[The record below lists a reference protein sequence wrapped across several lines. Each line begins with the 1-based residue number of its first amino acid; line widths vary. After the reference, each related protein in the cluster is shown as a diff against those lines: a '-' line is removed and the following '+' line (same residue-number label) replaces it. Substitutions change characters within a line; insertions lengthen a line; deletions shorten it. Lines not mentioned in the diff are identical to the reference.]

1 MILNQSG
8 SGLSQGQD
16 REEEYVPAVEE
27 DAKMKEKKK
36 SSHALDCIG
45 MLNLKIVRG
54 RLLRDTELFGQM
66 DPFII
71 IKYKGKQY
79 KTGVCDGGGQNPI
92 WNDEIEIPV

>member
-1 MILNQSG
+1 
-8 SGLSQGQD
+8 
-16 REEEYVPAVEE
+16 
-27 DAKMKEKKK
+27 
-36 SSHALDCIG
+36 

-54 RLLRDTELFGQM
+54 RLLRDTELFGHM

-79 KTGVCDGGGQNPI
+79 KTEVCDSGGQNPI